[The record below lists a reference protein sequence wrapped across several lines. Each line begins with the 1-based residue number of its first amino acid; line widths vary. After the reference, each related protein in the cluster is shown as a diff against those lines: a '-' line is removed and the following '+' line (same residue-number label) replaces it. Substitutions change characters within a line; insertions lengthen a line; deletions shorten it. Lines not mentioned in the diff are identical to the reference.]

1 MTIRTYIGLGSNLG
15 DSQQIL
21 SEAVVKLAS
30 LGSVKVSSFIKVRRW
45 VLRTSQII

>member
-1 MTIRTYIGLGSNLG
+1 MTTRAYIGLGSNLG

-30 LGSVKVSSFIKVRRW
+30 LSDVKFSI
-45 VLRTSQII
+45 L